1 MLAWSFLFSGEGQAQ
16 THDGKID
23 LYEKKFR
30 CSLAL
35 EAKLE
40 LEGLSQSQLIESL
53 KKVETELEQEI
64 SKGELIQLE
73 KKIIKE
79 SLRNIKVLMR
89 EVAPKEKLVS
99 FYDKIC
105 LKSESLFKDS
115 FKALAHTSHL
125 VVLTASFPFRF
136 LKSFYTGFRT
146 GESDQVE
153 ALPAYDILGKERSRS
168 ISIFLLTRAYS
179 VIQGGN
185 PIIAP
190 LYALPWLN
198 LYVMMNCD
206 VRRKLDQHDLKF
218 CQNFMKLKKIYLKS
232 AQRGSDLGKK
242 MSLKKET
249 KRTPEVFKE
258 IGEENFCDYLED
270 LSHLKTQKKKALETR
285 EVLLENLNPGFMA
298 RPQMTPY
305 RASQENLKSMSP
317 AQMLKLRHV
326 VISLSPHDE
335 AIKNMKESGE
345 FEEYLALKKEV
356 SHLTKTYNKLYRL
369 KNKVACLELKAKTHF
384 SVEKYQELKRKLQ
397 EMKTPAFYEQ
407 GLVIQKQFK
416 ALTSKWN
423 ISSKLNLN
431 WEFISSN
438 SLEVVHQLLTSRD
451 VGNVI
456 LITHSVGEYKKLV
469 DAHFNQYPTTF
480 FKQISPTIMSLS
492 FFTCHSQNILST
504 YNLEDILNATPTI
517 HQERWLNFV
526 STNDWSSSPDTVPGL
541 GFKDF
546 FQKVDHRLSISLQEN
561 ILNQS
566 LGFSDS
572 ILNGQDFCRV
582 EVNLE
587 NESSAG
593 LSVILNKV
601 FIGHL
606 DGAREKNRF
615 MVPCSL
621 LQGRNNLIFQKSS
634 LLNRVKINP
643 RIEGV
648 LINDQYA
655 TIQSEKFYFN
665 GLNEFSSLRLEF

>member
-1 MLAWSFLFSGEGQAQ
+1 MLAWSFLLSGEGQAQ

-30 CSLAL
+30 CSLAQ

-40 LEGLSQSQLIESL
+40 LEGLNQSQLIENL
-53 KKVETELEQEI
+53 KNVEADLEQEI
-64 SKGELIQLE
+64 RNGELSSLE
-73 KKIIKE
+73 KKMIKE
-79 SLRNIKVLMR
+79 SLRNIKFLMR

-99 FYDKIC
+99 FFDKIC
-105 LKSESLFKDS
+105 LNSESLFKDS
-115 FKALAHTSHL
+115 FKAVSHASHL
-125 VVLTASFPFRF
+125 LVLTASFPFRF

-146 GESDQVE
+146 GESDQLE
-153 ALPAYDILGKERSRS
+153 ALPAFDILGKERSRS
-168 ISIFLLTRAYS
+168 ISIFILTRAYS

-185 PIIAP
+185 PILAP
-190 LYALPWLN
+190 FYALPWLN
-198 LYVMMNCD
+198 HYVMMNCD
-206 VRRKLDQHDLKF
+206 VDRKLDQYDLKF

-232 AQRGSDLGKK
+232 AQRGSVLGQKISFK
-242 MSLKKET
+242 NET
-249 KRTPEVFKE
+249 KTTPVVLKE

-270 LSHLKTQKKKALETR
+270 LSHRKTQKKKALETR

-298 RPQMTPY
+298 RPQMMPF
-305 RASQENLKSMSP
+305 RASQENLKSMSLS
-317 AQMLKLRHV
+317 QMLKLRHL
-326 VISLSPHDE
+326 VISLSPSDE
-335 AIKNMKESGE
+335 AIEKMKESGE
-345 FEEYLALKKEV
+345 LEEYLELKKNV
-356 SHLTKTYNKLYRL
+356 SRLTKTYNKLYRL
-369 KNKVACLELKAKTHF
+369 KNKNACQELKKKTHF
-384 SVEKYQELKRKLQ
+384 SVEMYQELKRKLQ
-397 EMKTPAFYEQ
+397 EMKPPAFYEQ
-407 GLVIQKQFK
+407 GLLIQKQFE

-438 SLEVVHQLLTSRD
+438 SLHEVHQLLTSRD

-504 YNLEDILNATPTI
+504 YNLEDILSTTPTI

-526 STNDWSSSPDTVPGL
+526 SSNEWSSSPETVPGL

-561 ILNQS
+561 MLNQS
-566 LGFSDS
+566 VGFTYPA
-572 ILNGQDFCRV
+572 LNGQDLCRL

-587 NESSAG
+587 NESTAG

-606 DGAREKNRF
+606 DGASEKNIF
-615 MVPCSL
+615 MVPCSHF
-621 LQGRNNLIFQKSS
+621 QEINNLIFQKSS
-634 LLNRVKINP
+634 LLTSVKKNP
-643 RIEGV
+643 RITSV
-648 LINDQYA
+648 LINDEIV
-655 TIQSEKFYFN
+655 TLRSGKSYFN
-665 GLNEFSSLRLEF
+665 GVKEFSSLKVEF